1 MGTIF
6 KGVVPFIMAD
16 LCEIA
21 LLIMVPQLSL
31 FLPGLMAG

>member
-6 KGVVPFIMAD
+6 KGVVPFIIAD
-16 LCEIA
+16 ILEIM
-21 LLIMVPQLSL
+21 LLIAIPELTL